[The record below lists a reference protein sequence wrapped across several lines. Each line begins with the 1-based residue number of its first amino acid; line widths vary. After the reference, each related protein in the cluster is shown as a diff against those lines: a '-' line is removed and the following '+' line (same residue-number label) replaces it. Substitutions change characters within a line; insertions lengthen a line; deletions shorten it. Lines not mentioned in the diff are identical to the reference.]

1 MKHVRLE
8 SFRCQVPQI
17 SRPTSTTTISSTVA
31 VDEVASINYYKV
43 VDDQRMHG
51 LVLLY
56 QFVGIP
62 YFAAILSSK

>member
-17 SRPTSTTTISSTVA
+17 SRPTSTTSSTVA
-31 VDEVASINYYKV
+31 VDEIASIDYYKV